1 MLKNILKK
9 DMTTKE
15 KILAEA
21 LIQLNEN
28 GVDNVTVRSIAKAI
42 GISHG
47 NLCYH
52 FPNTDAIIHKLYLQL
67 VNEFDAQIEQAEV
80 PKSDLHLLFKI
91 GEINFKI
98 QYGYKFLL
106 LDFVQI
112 MRRIPAVKE
121 HFKNHIEI
129 RRTQFRFIL
138 DSLISGEILREEF
151 EPNMYEH
158 LITRL
163 LIFGN
168 GWIAFSEIHTEGE
181 VKPMKY
187 FEVFGSALL
196 PYLTEKGIEEYRKL
210 IKSN

>member
-1 MLKNILKK
+1 
-9 DMTTKE
+9 MTTKE

-21 LIQLNEN
+21 LIQLNKN

-67 VNEFDAQIEQAEV
+67 VDEFDAQIEQAEV
-80 PKSDLHLLFKI
+80 PKSDLHLLFRI
-91 GEINFKI
+91 GEVNFKI

-129 RRTQFRFIL
+129 RRMQFRFIL
-138 DSLISGEILREEF
+138 DSLINDGILREEF
-151 EPNMYEH
+151 ESNMYEH

-196 PYLTEKGIEEYRKL
+196 PYLTEKGIEEYRTLLK
-210 IKSN
+210 